1 MAQAARR
8 NPKRPA
14 EEALILTWLTAA
26 APEEVAEVSDS
37 VLVASLPAAVVI
49 HPVSCRLNLERCKC
63 IHTTCARR
71 ARRVTAR
78 SGRCAGTRASRRRGR
93 GGRRRRRRSS
103 ASRGRRVV
111 MLKDAVLAT
120 SGVIC
125 YIIWCSSSQRTA
137 THAADGF
144 IGLLAGRAGHRVA
157 CRDATDVDSVAYCG

>member
-14 EEALILTWLTAA
+14 EEALILAWLTAA

-37 VLVASLPAAVVI
+37 VLVASLSAAVVI

-63 IHTTCARR
+63 IHTTCAGR
-71 ARRVTAR
+71 ARRATAR
-78 SGRCAGTRASRRRGR
+78 SGRSAGTRASR
-93 GGRRRRRRSS
+93 RRRRRRSS

-137 THAADGF
+137 THTADGF

-157 CRDATDVDSVAYCG
+157 CRDATDVDGVAYCG